1 MKTLV
6 FILVL
11 ANALF
16 YAYSAGYFGRPD
28 NPDAVRLEQQ
38 VAPEHIRIVSRD
50 EAPALKTG
58 EKPAAPTPEPA
69 AAVPAPATAPAPV
82 AEACLRW
89 PQLNAEGTRL
99 LTTRL
104 NEKFPGYKLVKH
116 TTPGEGNGWWVFIP
130 PLGDKVAAD
139 KKAAELKQLG
149 INDYFIVNE
158 EGANRYA
165 ISLGV
170 FSTEKG
176 GEDRLAEL
184 RNKGV
189 KSAKLSARPG
199 KDSLT
204 TVEARGPQTDRAAVI
219 RLAAGAVPK
228 TAPLDCR

>member
-58 EKPAAPTPEPA
+58 DKPS
-69 AAVPAPATAPAPV
+69 VPAPDPSANATPPAAPV
-82 AEACLRW
+82 AETCLRW
-89 PQLNAEGTRL
+89 PQLGSEGSQMLTSRL
-99 LTTRL
+99 G
-104 NEKFPGYKLVKH
+104 EKFPAFRISRH
-116 TTPGEGNGWWVFIP
+116 TTPGESNGWWVFIP
-130 PLGDKVAAD
+130 SQGDKAGAER
-139 KKAAELKQLG
+139 KTAELKQLG
-149 INDYFIVNE
+149 INDYFVVSEDGPNHF
-158 EGANRYA
+158 A

-170 FSTEKG
+170 FSSEKG
-176 GEDRLAEL
+176 GQDRLNEL
-184 RNKGV
+184 KNKGV
-189 KSAKLSARPG
+189 KSAKLSPRPG

-219 RLAAGAVPK
+219 KLAAAAVPK
-228 TAPLDCR
+228 TMALDCK